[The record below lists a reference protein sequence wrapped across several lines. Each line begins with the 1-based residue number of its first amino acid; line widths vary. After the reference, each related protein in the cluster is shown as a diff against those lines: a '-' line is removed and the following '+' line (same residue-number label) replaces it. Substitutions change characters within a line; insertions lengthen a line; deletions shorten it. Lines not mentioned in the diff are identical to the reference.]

1 MNKVLALFLV
11 CLVAAVKAVPS
22 IGVTKFLFASD
33 SKFQNQPKP
42 ETPLESG
49 TLVKVIQFNQ
59 NVLNTMQVE
68 MVKFPIQLQQKLAES
83 NDFASYNAE
92 STIAMWTLANPN
104 ILKTLES
111 ASVVVQLDDAAT
123 ESMVNK
129 TQGVRHY
136 ILLGWIYSITSEAI
150 RNDIDGT
157 DKKSILYNLDAKVR
171 YKVIDSENKSV
182 VAEFEGR
189 GHGGY
194 ATIVPKTANVNNYN
208 TQTSVNNTISS
219 LLESIKHGLQL
230 KQSQGL
236 LGK

>member
-1 MNKVLALFLV
+1 MNKVLALFLLCFV
-11 CLVAAVKAVPS
+11 ISVKAAPS

-42 ETPLESG
+42 ETPMESG
-49 TLVKVIQFNQ
+49 TMVKVMQFNK
-59 NVLNTMQVE
+59 NILDAIQVE
-68 MVKFPIQLQQKLAES
+68 LVKFPLQLQQKLFES
-83 NDFASYNAE
+83 GDFASYNAE

-104 ILKTLES
+104 ILKSLES
-111 ASVVVQLDDAAT
+111 ATVVVPMEDASA
-123 ESMVNK
+123 ESMVR
-129 TQGVRHY
+129 TQVTRHY
-136 ILLGWIYSITSEAI
+136 ILLGWVYSITSEAI
-150 RNDIDGT
+150 RNDIDST
-157 DKKSILYNLDAKVR
+157 DKKSILYNLDAKVK
-171 YKVIDSENKSV
+171 YKIVDSETKQV
-182 VAEFEGR
+182 IAEFEGR

-219 LLESIKHGLQL
+219 LLENIKHGLQV

>member
-1 MNKVLALFLV
+1 
-11 CLVAAVKAVPS
+11 
-22 IGVTKFLFASD
+22 
-33 SKFQNQPKP
+33 
-42 ETPLESG
+42 
-49 TLVKVIQFNQ
+49 
-59 NVLNTMQVE
+59 
-68 MVKFPIQLQQKLAES
+68 
-83 NDFASYNAE
+83 
-92 STIAMWTLANPN
+92 MWMLANPN

-111 ASVVVQLDDAAT
+111 AAVVVPLEGTVAA
-123 ESMVNK
+123 ESMANK
-129 TQGVRHY
+129 TPAVRHY

-182 VAEFEGR
+182 IAEFEGR

-208 TQTSVNNTISS
+208 TQISVNNTISS

-236 LGK
+236 LGNK

>member
-1 MNKVLALFLV
+1 
-11 CLVAAVKAVPS
+11 
-22 IGVTKFLFASD
+22 
-33 SKFQNQPKP
+33 
-42 ETPLESG
+42 
-49 TLVKVIQFNQ
+49 
-59 NVLNTMQVE
+59 
-68 MVKFPIQLQQKLAES
+68 
-83 NDFASYNAE
+83 
-92 STIAMWTLANPN
+92 MWTLANPN

-111 ASVVVQLDDAAT
+111 AAVVVPLDGVAA
-123 ESMVNK
+123 ESMTNK
-129 TQGVRHY
+129 TPAVHHY
-136 ILLGWIYSITSEAI
+136 ILLGWVYSITSEVI

-171 YKVIDSENKSV
+171 YKIIDSENKSV
-182 VAEFEGR
+182 IAEFEGR

-208 TQTSVNNTISS
+208 TQISVNNTISS